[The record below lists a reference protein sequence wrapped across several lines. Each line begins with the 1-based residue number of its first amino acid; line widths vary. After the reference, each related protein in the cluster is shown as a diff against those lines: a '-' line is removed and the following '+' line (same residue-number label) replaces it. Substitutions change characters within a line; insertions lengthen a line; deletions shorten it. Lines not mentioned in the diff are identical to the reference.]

1 MNAKGAIPIVQNFD
15 SWHFF
20 LQECGLKKCIS
31 LSCWIESVKN
41 QIWYALGSCNGN
53 AELLIEMVLAIP
65 QHVAG
70 IHSLPQN
77 KHFKACNLGLLGG
90 VREKPRLKVGSL
102 AWKKLDQAVEYRRIK
117 DLYQMTEHAFFG
129 PP

>member
-1 MNAKGAIPIVQNFD
+1 MKAKGAIPIVHNFD
-15 SWHFF
+15 SWHF
-20 LQECGLKKCIS
+20 CKKCIS

-53 AELLIEMVLAIP
+53 AELLIEMDLAIP

-70 IHSLPQN
+70 ILSFRQN
-77 KHFKACNLGLLGG
+77 KHFKACNHRLLGS
-90 VREKPRLKVGSL
+90 VREKPWLRVGSL
-102 AWKKLDQAVEYRRIK
+102 AWKTLDQAVKYSCIK